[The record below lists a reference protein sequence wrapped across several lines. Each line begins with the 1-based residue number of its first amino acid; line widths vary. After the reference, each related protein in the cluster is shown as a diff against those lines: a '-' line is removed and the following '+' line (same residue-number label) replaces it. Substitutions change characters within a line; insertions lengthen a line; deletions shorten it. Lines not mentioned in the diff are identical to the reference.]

1 MRKSVCIMLCVCVAF
16 CLCSCERVIANKAD
30 ELTFSSWRG
39 EFENGNSITLS
50 FSGHNASFVI
60 SEKDSNKVTIYGFCE
75 ISENEFVIHDSTT
88 KSSFAFGYDVYFDH
102 VDIVYDNYTLSLGK
116 I

>member
-1 MRKSVCIMLCVCVAF
+1 MRKSVCIILCVCVVF

-39 EFENGNSITLS
+39 EFENGNTATLS
-50 FSGHNASFVI
+50 FSEHNASFVM
-60 SEKDSNKVTIYGFCE
+60 SAKDSSKVTISGFCE
-75 ISENEFVIHDSTT
+75 ISDNKFVIHDTNT
-88 KSSFAFGYDVYFDH
+88 YHSFAFSYDVYFDH
-102 VDIVYDNYTLSLGK
+102 VDIVYDNYTLSLDK